1 MREVAELSVKE
12 WMARAERAERELGS
26 KRQVIGGFEA
36 TKRSEIEA
44 LHEAIEKLSMEMR
57 ETEMTL
63 EEVWS
68 RGSAVTSAYWVKVQE
83 IDDVRREN
91 ERAMWSENAALQK
104 LQESE
109 TILLDLR

>member
-44 LHEAIEKLSMEMR
+44 LREAIEKLSMEMR

-63 EEVWS
+63 EEVRS
-68 RGSAVTSAYWVKVQE
+68 RGSAVTIAYWVKVQE

-91 ERAMWSENAALQK
+91 ERALRNEAAAL
-104 LQESE
+104 
-109 TILLDLR
+109 

>member
-12 WMARAERAERELGS
+12 WMARVERAERELGS

-44 LHEAIEKLSMEMR
+44 LREAIEKLNMEMR

-68 RGSAVTSAYWVKVQE
+68 HGSAFTSAY
-83 IDDVRREN
+83 
-91 ERAMWSENAALQK
+91 
-104 LQESE
+104 
-109 TILLDLR
+109 

>member
-44 LHEAIEKLSMEMR
+44 LRDAIEKLTMEMR

-63 EEVWS
+63 EEVWC

-83 IDDVRREN
+83 IVDARRDK
-91 ERAMWSENAALQK
+91 ERALGSEAAALQK
-104 LQESE
+104 LRESE
-109 TILLDLR
+109 ESMLNLR

>member
-44 LHEAIEKLSMEMR
+44 LRDAIEKLSMEMR

-83 IDDVRREN
+83 IDDARRDK
-91 ERAMWSENAALQK
+91 ERALGSEDVAL
-104 LQESE
+104 
-109 TILLDLR
+109 

>member
-44 LHEAIEKLSMEMR
+44 LSEVIEKISMEMR

-83 IDDVRREN
+83 IE
-91 ERAMWSENAALQK
+91 EAQGEKEGAKASEAAAL
-104 LQESE
+104 LQMQEAE
-109 TILLDLR
+109 ARMGEMR